1 MSKYDVIN
9 AEDFAIEELSPEK
22 QQYIQG
28 GGKVKLIKYAVTAIG
43 AITAAGIGAAIA
55 GYKAVQAAL
64 D

>member
-9 AEDFAIEELSPEK
+9 AERFAIEELSPEK

-28 GGKVKLIKYAVTAIG
+28 GGKIKFAVKAIG

>member
-9 AEDFAIEELSPEK
+9 AENFAIEELTLAE
-22 QQYIQG
+22 QEIIQG
-28 GGKVKLIKYAVTAIG
+28 GGAIKFAVKAIG

-64 D
+64 DK